1 MNKQALIEFTQKLV
15 RQQSLSGEEGPI
27 TQIITDEMRVLGFD
41 NVSVDENGS
50 AVGIIEGAKP
60 GKTILFDAHTDT
72 VGIAPGSVWTKEP
85 FGGKI
90 IDGYLYGRGAA
101 DMKGALAAMV
111 HAAASVDRNKLA
123 GRVIV
128 SASVLEEVYEGG
140 ALKTVMDA
148 VNPDYV
154 VIGESSNLNLVHGG
168 RGRAEIHLETIGKP
182 SHSSSPQLGVNAV
195 HLMIKV
201 IEAVEKIE
209 LNEHPLLGPA
219 ILALTDI
226 ISEPYPG
233 YSVIPSRCKA
243 TYDRRLLTNETAD
256 DVLDDIQSLP
266 ELKDIPF
273 NTVIAQG
280 EHQAYTGAMLTCTKF
295 FPAWEME
302 VEHPFVQTALTGLR
316 ESGLDPQLSA
326 YRFCTN
332 AAYSVG
338 TAGVPTIGFG
348 PGKEADAHV
357 VDERLSLD
365 ELEKVASGYMG
376 IIRAVL
382 GNIN

>member
-1 MNKQALIEFTQKLV
+1 MNKQALIEFTQRLV
-15 RQQSLSGEEGPI
+15 RQQSLSGEEGPVI
-27 TQIITDEMRVLGFD
+27 EIVLDEMHALGFD
-41 NVSVDENGS
+41 KVWVDENGS
-50 AVGIIEGAKP
+50 AIGIIEGAKP

-72 VGIAPGSVWTKEP
+72 VGIAPGSVWTKDP
-85 FGGKI
+85 FGGEI
-90 IDGYLYGRGAA
+90 VDGYLFGRGAT
-101 DMKGALAAMV
+101 DMKGALAAMI
-111 HAAASVDRNKLA
+111 HAAGSIDKSKLA
-123 GRVIV
+123 GRVVI

-148 VNPDYV
+148 TNPDYV
-154 VIGESSNLNLVHGG
+154 VIGESSNLNVVHGG

-182 SHSSSPQLGVNAV
+182 AHSSSPQLGVNAV
-195 HLMIKV
+195 HLMMKV
-201 IEAVEKIE
+201 IEEVEKIK

-243 TYDRRLLTNETAD
+243 TYDRRLLTDETIEE
-256 DVLDDIQSLP
+256 VLGAITSLP

-273 NTVIAQG
+273 NAVIAQG
-280 EHQAYTGAMLTCTKF
+280 EHQAYTGKTLTCTKF
-295 FPAWEME
+295 FPAWELE
-302 VEHPFVQTALTGLR
+302 AEHPFVKSALKGLR
-316 ESGLDPQLSA
+316 ESGLNPGLSA

-348 PGKEADAHV
+348 PGTEADAHV
-357 VDERLSLD
+357 VDERLSL
-365 ELEKVASGYMG
+365 ESLERVTSGYRG
-376 IIRAVL
+376 IIQAIL
-382 GNIN
+382 GG

>member
-15 RQQSLSGEEGPI
+15 RQQSLSGQEGSVI
-27 TQIITDEMRVLGFD
+27 QIVVQEMEALGFD
-41 NVSVDENGS
+41 KVWVDENGS
-50 AVGIIEGAKP
+50 AIGVIEGASP

-85 FGGKI
+85 FGGEI
-90 IDGYLYGRGAA
+90 IDGYLYGRGVA

-111 HAAASVDRNKLA
+111 HAAASTDKSKLA
-123 GRVIV
+123 GRVVV

-148 VNPDYV
+148 IHPDYV

-168 RGRAEIHLETIGKP
+168 RGRAEVHLETIGKP
-182 SHSSSPQLGVNAV
+182 SHSSSPQLGVNAI
-195 HLMIKV
+195 HLMMKV
-201 IEAVEKIE
+201 IEEVEKIK
-209 LNEHPLLGPA
+209 LGEHPLLGPA

-243 TYDRRLLTNETAD
+243 TYDRRLLTGETVEE
-256 DVLDDIQSLP
+256 VLGAIKSLS

-273 NTVIAQG
+273 NAIIAQG
-280 EHQAYTGAMLTCTKF
+280 EHQAYTGKTLTCTKF
-295 FPAWEME
+295 FPAWELE
-302 VEHPFVQTALTGLR
+302 ESHPFVQSALRGLR
-316 ESGLDPQLSA
+316 ESGLNPRFSA

-332 AAYSVG
+332 AAYSAG
-338 TAGVPTIGFG
+338 KAGVPTIGFG
-348 PGKEADAHV
+348 PGTEADAHV
-357 VDERLSLD
+357 VDERLSL
-365 ELEKVASGYMG
+365 ESLEKVTSGYKG
-376 IIRAVL
+376 IIQAVL
-382 GNIN
+382 GK